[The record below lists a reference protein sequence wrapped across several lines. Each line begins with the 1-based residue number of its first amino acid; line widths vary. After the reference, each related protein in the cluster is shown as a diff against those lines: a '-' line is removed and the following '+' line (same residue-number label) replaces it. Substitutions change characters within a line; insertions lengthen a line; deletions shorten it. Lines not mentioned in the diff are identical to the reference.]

1 MKNLQRI
8 IKQIALENNLSY
20 EVLSCDLIIK
30 LTKDNIDDTKK
41 RLIKQ
46 FNLGGNI
53 NGQQLGQIHNRGN

>member
-1 MKNLQRI
+1 MNITNEMIERAIEMSKANI
-8 IKQIALENNLSY
+8 EM
-20 EVLSCDLIIK
+20 EDDVK
-30 LTKDNIDDTKK
+30 LTKDNIEDTKK

>member
-1 MKNLQRI
+1 MNITNEMIERAIEMSKANI
-8 IKQIALENNLSY
+8 EM
-20 EVLSCDLIIK
+20 EDDIK
-30 LTKDNIDDTKK
+30 LTKDNIENTRK

>member
-1 MKNLQRI
+1 MNITNEMIERAIEMSKANI
-8 IKQIALENNLSY
+8 EM
-20 EVLSCDLIIK
+20 EGDVK